1 MLAHDPYN
9 PLLLM
14 EELKCFQKVRW
25 AGNVPVSKSASAF
38 VLDILKTLDHPMK
51 SSTSTLPTMLATMSS
66 HSPFHAFQKMPEY
79 DCKSHTKSIKNYC
92 GDDCEVHDIHKT
104 WKKWRSCNNKSEL
117 RQNFANRSEAL
128 YSALRERYSA
138 LQGID
143 MIPALLQMSFSSVGK
158 NSEWFEQNYEH
169 CDRDEHLGFT
179 GRVSGVVDELDDT
192 QLHEILTRSN
202 KHGGMSL
209 QLQRERLLK
218 RVLNCPIPPKHAPEL
233 YNLEQGIRHVSFGSS
248 QQPLLDAA
256 MISLLTTKNKLTTE
270 ELDSFMGMKRP
281 GQHCRLLF
289 TCLAKQGTS
298 AGVAA
303 ENELKTIF
311 AGNEEGSAMLGKLV
325 ERAVQVDTEECVRVN
340 ALLALLP
347 QLSLLSP
354 AQAKWFV
361 YAVMHFENQ
370 YHENLERNDCTYLS
384 AQLPTVIV
392 EALISLFHEGDF
404 IDNND
409 MPGNN
414 VRIAAA
420 IRLGDA
426 AQECSDSRVLVLAAF
441 NRALTTIS
449 EKFETSIAAFEENW
463 RLLFEEYML
472 RTEVATFLDVICD
485 MQADGCIKEVRRMY
499 QRTQGG
505 RVVNHSFS
513 RFSSPEK
520 LGVMDFLMAMG
531 VKRARKKDQ
540 RASMGNMNIRLESN
554 NPEEFANMMKQLSN
568 EGSNEGSMEQWQ
580 AQLQHMQNVKRQA
593 ERMKKENK
601 GSVVKSRSISC
612 AACGLV
618 DSGDNMRRCS
628 QCKSVSYCG
637 KECQRQHWRKHKP
650 FCVTTAKKGRG
661 PVKVKEKV

>member
-1 MLAHDPYN
+1 
-9 PLLLM
+9 M

-79 DCKSHTKSIKNYC
+79 DCKSHTKIIKNYF

-104 WKKWRSCNNKSEL
+104 WKKWRSCNSKSEL

-248 QQPLLDAA
+248 H
-256 MISLLTTKNKLTTE
+256 
-270 ELDSFMGMKRP
+270 
-281 GQHCRLLF
+281 QHFRLLF

-370 YHENLERNDCTYLS
+370 YHENLERHDCTYLS

-449 EKFETSIAAFEENW
+449 EKFETSIAA
-463 RLLFEEYML
+463 LEEYMQ
-472 RTEVATFLDVICD
+472 RTEVAMLLDVICD

-580 AQLQHMQNVKRQA
+580 AQLQLQHMQNVKRQA

-661 PVKVKEKV
+661 PVKEKV